1 MDVDTAVKL
10 AHKALETTW
19 GLNAGGAQRAAML
32 RKLGDL
38 MYDHREELAAIEAL
52 DNGAAFTHGCASATD
67 SQCTGKTFGW
77 ALDVDITF
85 STDTIKYYA
94 GWADKISGQTIET
107 DEKKLC
113 YTRHEPIG
121 IVVSIV

>member
-1 MDVDTAVKL
+1 MSRHVARAGKYACLTISQPLANGKLITKVSLGTKADVDTAVKL

-52 DNGAAFTHGCASATD
+52 DNGAPFTMGAPRR
-67 SQCTGKTFGW
+67 
-77 ALDVDITF
+77 L
-85 STDTIKYYA
+85 
-94 GWADKISGQTIET
+94 
-107 DEKKLC
+107 
-113 YTRHEPIG
+113 TRS
-121 IVVSIV
+121 V